1 MIWAWKS
8 PGTLTQKK
16 QSIVLTRYFII
27 NISFNPHSD
36 PKRWIPTTV
45 SIFPRRKL
53 GIREVKSV
61 A

>member
-1 MIWAWKS
+1 MTWARKS

-16 QSIVLTRYFII
+16 QSIVLTRYFVI
-27 NISFNPHSD
+27 NISFNLHSD
-36 PKRWIPTTV
+36 PRRWIPTIV
-45 SIFPRRKL
+45 SVFPRRKL